1 MRTLA
6 LLLVLSGITAAA
18 PRPWKDPDGTRSIQG
33 EFVSRTDDKVTIRR
47 TDGKVFTMPLDKL
60 HPDDR
65 KWLDAN
71 HPSAGAKPANKPPA
85 NAVFD
90 SLCFGDTRQQVLAKL
105 KESKFVEMTADE
117 TYLGRLGLNGVFR
130 TRKDVGG
137 LPCMLYFDWTE
148 DGHLSELSLQTHAMG
163 ESAYGSKIKNC
174 WTELIKLL
182 TSLYGKPV
190 QAAPY
195 PDSAQ
200 LTEGAFLASH
210 LWRWEGG
217 GSILL
222 GTARDTDGFT
232 AVVRFTQREVA
243 PVPLP

>member
-1 MRTLA
+1 MRPLLLLLA
-6 LLLVLSGITAAA
+6 LTSLVPAA
-18 PRPWKDPDGTRSIQG
+18 PRPWKDPDGSRSIQG
-33 EFVSRTDDKVTIRR
+33 EFVTRTADQVTIRR
-47 TDGKVFTMPLDKL
+47 TDGKVFTLALEKL

-71 HPSAGAKPANKPPA
+71 HPQTAATAANKPPA

-90 SLCFGDTRQQVLAKL
+90 CLCFGDTRQQVTAKL
-105 KESKFVEMTADE
+105 KESKFVELTADE

-137 LPCMLYFDWTE
+137 LPCMLYFDWTNE
-148 DGHLSELSLQTHAMG
+148 GHLKELSLQTHPLA
-163 ESAYGSKIKNC
+163 ESAYGSRIKNC
-174 WTELIKLL
+174 WTELAKLL
-182 TSLYGKPV
+182 TSLYGKPL
-190 QAAPY
+190 QAAAY
-195 PDSAQ
+195 PDAAQ
-200 LTEGAFLASH
+200 LSEGAFLASH

-222 GTARDTDGFT
+222 GTAREADGYT
-232 AVVRFTQREVA
+232 TVVRFTQKEMA

>member
-1 MRTLA
+1 MRPLIFLFTITG
-6 LLLVLSGITAAA
+6 LLIGA
-18 PRPWKDPDGTRSIQG
+18 PRPWKDPEGSRSIQG
-33 EFVSRTDDKVTIRR
+33 EFVSRETDKVTIRR
-47 TDGKVFTMPLDKL
+47 TDGKVFTLPLDKL

-71 HPSAGAKPANKPPA
+71 HPQAAAAAPDKAPA

-90 SLCFGDTRQQVLAKL
+90 SLCFGDTRQQVTAKL
-105 KESKFVEMTADE
+105 KESKFVELTADE

-148 DGHLSELSLQTHAMG
+148 DGHLKELSLQTRPMA
-163 ESAYGSKIKNC
+163 ESSYATRIKNC

-182 TSLYGKPV
+182 TSLYGKPL
-190 QAAPY
+190 QAAAY
-195 PDSAQ
+195 PDAAQ
-200 LTEGAFLASH
+200 LAEGAFLASH

-222 GTARDTDGFT
+222 GTARDTDGYT
-232 AVVRFTQREVA
+232 TVVRFTQEEIA
-243 PVPLP
+243 PVTIP